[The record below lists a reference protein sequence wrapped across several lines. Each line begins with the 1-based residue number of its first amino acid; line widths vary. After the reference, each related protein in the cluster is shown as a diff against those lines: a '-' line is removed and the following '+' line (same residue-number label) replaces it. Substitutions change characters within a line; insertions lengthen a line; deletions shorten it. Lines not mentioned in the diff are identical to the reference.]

1 MLQRK
6 TLDLAGQIAQAVFSW
21 DGVEAVTLNE
31 AATGNT
37 LDPHFALTLDVYHAL
52 PLPDPETRR
61 TWYGMVDVY
70 ETSLNKD
77 RFFSGDV
84 PVRIEFKQMAK
95 IDALACI
102 ACGKPASGKKDALRS
117 LADDGTY
124 GFYRVIESHVLCS
137 QGEWLSGIRK
147 RLSTLGLDFWGE
159 LRDVYQVKMEHSLS
173 DLGAALLSDDN
184 FYFLISSAEFIK
196 YAALTLFCINRR
208 FEPSHRFY
216 YNQLCALPMLPDSFN
231 AQIETFLRPSAEMTM
246 ERKYGVAGIIA
257 RGIIALQWE

>member
-1 MLQRK
+1 MLKRK
-6 TLDLAGQIAQAVFSW
+6 TLDLAEQLAGVISSW

-31 AATGNT
+31 AARGNT

-61 TWYGMVDVY
+61 ARYGKADVY
-70 ETSLNKD
+70 EAALNKD
-77 RFFSGDV
+77 RFFSGDI
-84 PVRIEFKQMAK
+84 PVRVEFKQTAK
-95 IDALACI
+95 INELVGV
-102 ACGKPASGKKDALRS
+102 ACGEAASGERTALRS
-117 LADDGTY
+117 IADGGTY
-124 GFYRVIESHVLCS
+124 GFYRAVESRVLFS
-137 QGEWLSGIRK
+137 RSEWLSGIRK

-159 LRDVYQVKMEHSLS
+159 LRDIYQAKMEHFLS

-196 YAALTLFCINRR
+196 SAALILFCINHR

-216 YNQLCALPMLPDSFN
+216 YNQLRALPVLPDSFD

-246 ERKYGVAGIIA
+246 ERKYGVAGVIA
-257 RGIIALQWE
+257 RGIIAL